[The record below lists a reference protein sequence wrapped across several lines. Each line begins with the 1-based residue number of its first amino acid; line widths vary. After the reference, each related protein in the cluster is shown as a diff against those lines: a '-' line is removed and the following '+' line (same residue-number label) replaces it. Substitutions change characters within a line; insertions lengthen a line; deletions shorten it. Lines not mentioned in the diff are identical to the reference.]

1 MVITTIIHGNGRGDG
16 CSKGYKIILSMVLV
30 MPIAVAS
37 IVVLAVEVMVVVGVG
52 GMVRSKWQ

>member
-1 MVITTIIHGNGRGDG
+1 MIIISVVVVAG
-16 CSKGYKIILSMVLV
+16 
-30 MPIAVAS
+30 AS